1 MVGVTTIFVML
12 VHAVLGQGI
21 GDLPTSCRTVVNPAA
36 TNPLQCV
43 MVTRTALGISGLELD
58 PAWQQT
64 AQLSADAQTD
74 TTNNQDSFYNDLLK
88 QWVNNPA
95 ASDGTN
101 PSVADAA
108 KQLLPDSLP
117 GACRW
122 DLERSN
128 RLGNA
133 EACLCPAT
141 QTTCEINRKGCY
153 WYKIPPVGG
162 LEPTFSCINTA
173 ERFYYL
179 LAKLLRK
186 RGKKD
191 FAIKIRYG
199 ATPARGQL
207 PLGPY
212 GPALIGGG
220 SQNAMMRAMQQVQ
233 SLQSSRP
240 GFGQFMGGAPGGGSQ
255 GPSQGGFG
263 GQMAQFQQM
272 QAQLAGGMGQ
282 QQSPLGGMHGQ
293 QNLGMLQNPYA
304 AQIGQQMGQQQPQ
317 FGQQM
322 GQQQPQAGQMFGQ
335 QQPQAGLMNPYAA
348 QMGQQMG
355 QQQPQFGQQMG
366 QQQPQPGQMFGQQ
379 MQQPQDGMMNPYA
392 AQMGQQQP
400 QAGQMFGQQ
409 NFGAAPAEDATTA
422 SPAEAQMGWNP
433 YAQMGQS
440 PSPYGQNPQY
450 GQSPPQ
456 YGQNPYQP
464 QPQPYPQPH
473 WK

>member
-1 MVGVTTIFVML
+1 
-12 VHAVLGQGI
+12 
-21 GDLPTSCRTVVNPAA
+21 
-36 TNPLQCV
+36 V

-58 PAWQQT
+58 PAWQQA
-64 AQLSADAQTD
+64 AQLSADLQTD
-74 TTNNQDSFYNDLLK
+74 TINNQDSFYNDLLK

-162 LEPTFSCINTA
+162 LEPSFSCINTA

-233 SLQSSRP
+233 SLQNSK
-240 GFGQFMGGAPGGGSQ
+240 
-255 GPSQGGFG
+255 
-263 GQMAQFQQM
+263 MAQFQQM

-282 QQSPLGGMHGQ
+282 PQSLLGGMHGQ
-293 QNLGMLQNPYA
+293 QNMGMLQ
-304 AQIGQQMGQQQPQ
+304 
-317 FGQQM
+317 
-322 GQQQPQAGQMFGQ
+322 
-335 QQPQAGLMNPYAA
+335 NPYAA

-355 QQQPQFGQQMG
+355 QQQPQMYGQQMG
-366 QQQPQPGQMFGQQ
+366 QQPQAGL
-379 MQQPQDGMMNPYA
+379 MNPYA

-409 NFGAAPAEDATTA
+409 NFAGYNQFSTAAPPEETTTAAPA
-422 SPAEAQMGWNP
+422 PAQMGWNP
-433 YAQMGQS
+433 YG
-440 PSPYGQNPQY
+440 QY

-456 YGQNPYQP
+456 YGQTPYQ
-464 QPQPYPQPH
+464 QQQPYPY